1 MLEGM
6 PSTLVENAALASP
19 LVLLSASEARVLGV
33 RPSSQGYHRVRPGVH
48 VSAQKWMALK
58 PWERY
63 AVRVHAYLQSHP
75 DAVLCLES
83 AAVVL
88 GVPYFHEP
96 RDIHVYSPTGR
107 TSRRFGDVVFHTS
120 SDEREVIEV
129 GGIRTTSLL
138 DTVVDLARVLPPAQG
153 LAAADAAISPRQG
166 GTLLPVELVERHRRQ
181 QNRRGR
187 VRATWVFD
195 RADSAAE
202 SPAESV
208 SRAVIE
214 WCGFETPELQREF
227 RYEGFTDRADFFFPS
242 IGSIGESDG
251 WGKYHLDDEEEA
263 ARRLVA
269 EKRREDRLRRN
280 GHGFARW
287 ELKDAQAV
295 KPLRNALLAAGV
307 PLVRAPQYAM
317 LTLVDERSRVMPR
330 PTPRLRRA
338 E

>member
-1 MLEGM
+1 MERM
-6 PSTLVENAALASP
+6 PSTLAENAALASP
-19 LVLLSASEARVLGV
+19 LVLLSAAEARVLGI
-33 RPSSQGYHRVRPGVH
+33 RPSSHRYHRVRPGVH
-48 VSAQKWMALK
+48 VGATQWAALK

-75 DAVLCLES
+75 EAVLCLES

-88 GVPYFHEP
+88 GVPGFHEP
-96 RDIHVYSPTGR
+96 RDIHVWSPTGR
-107 TSRRFGDVVFHTS
+107 ASRRFGDVVIHTS
-120 SDEREVIEV
+120 SDEREVVEV

-138 DTVVDLARVLPPAQG
+138 DTVVDLARVVPPAQG
-153 LAAADAAISPRQG
+153 LAAADAAISPERG
-166 GTLLPVELVERHRRQ
+166 GTLRPAELVGRLRGQ

-187 VRATWVFD
+187 VRAMWVFD
-195 RADSAAE
+195 RADGAAE

-214 WCGFETPELQREF
+214 WCGFETPQLQREF

-251 WGKYHLDDEEEA
+251 WGKYHLQDEEEA

-287 ELKDAQAV
+287 ELKDALAI
-295 KPLRNALLAAGV
+295 KPLRNALLSAKV
-307 PLVRAPQYAM
+307 PLVRTPQYAM
-317 LTLVDERSRVMPR
+317 LTLADDRGRVMPR
-330 PTPRLRRA
+330 AASRRRRA
-338 E
+338 A